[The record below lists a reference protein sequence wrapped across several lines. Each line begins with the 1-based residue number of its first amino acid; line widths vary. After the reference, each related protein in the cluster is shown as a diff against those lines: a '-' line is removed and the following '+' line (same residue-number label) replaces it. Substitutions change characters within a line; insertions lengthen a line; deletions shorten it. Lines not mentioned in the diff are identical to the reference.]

1 LSAYPIVVS
10 SGLDLYGLPAYEED
24 EVVAGF
30 GWDPLKA
37 ARNLRKHGVDFEV
50 AKDVF
55 RDPAAIIEPD
65 DSDPDEERWCATGFA
80 GGKVLFV
87 VFTERDDDVT
97 RIISAR
103 KANKREER
111 AYLGQATP

>member
-1 LSAYPIVVS
+1 MAVF
-10 SGLDLYGLPAYEED
+10 E
-24 EVVAGF
+24 
-30 GWDPLKA
+30 WDPVKA
-37 ARNLRKHGVDFEV
+37 VRNQRKHGVDFEV
-50 AKDVF
+50 TKDVF
-55 RDPAAIIEPD
+55 EPD
-65 DSDPDEERWCATGFA
+65 DSDPDEVRWCASGLA

-111 AYLGQATP
+111 AYFGQAAP

>member
-1 LSAYPIVVS
+1 
-10 SGLDLYGLPAYEED
+10 
-24 EVVAGF
+24 VADF
-30 GWDPLKA
+30 VWDPTKA
-37 ARNLRKHGVDFEV
+37 RANLVKHGIDFEA
-50 AKDVF
+50 AKTVF
-55 RDPAAIIEPD
+55 LDPAAIFEPD
-65 DSDPDEERWCATGFA
+65 DSDPDEERWRAIGLA
-80 GGKVLFV
+80 DGRLLFV